1 MVAAWESTASK
12 SPLQIEAK
20 WGMNPDALP
29 AIPVGAHGL
38 VVIDCDRKNGVDGVT
53 AFQTLCAQ
61 YSIDLSGA
69 FAVESP
75 SSGLHYYFRT
85 DVRYGNSRGSL
96 PEGIDVRGVG
106 GYVIAPG
113 ATLSDGRSYKLK
125 GSWDAIPALPDA
137 LAAFL
142 KRKDVSETPSLPTAV
157 ADAPRAF
164 TFETPDARKAFNDE
178 CAAVAAAKPGTRN
191 ATLNKAA
198 KCLGEFVGAGHLEH
212 SKAEQGLWEATA
224 QNGTF
229 EYAEGETTTRATI
242 KSGLDAGIQEPRPV
256 WIQAEP
262 WISQMVAKWIEAD
275 QAKQSTL
282 EGFIESI
289 KSPFEYEC
297 APLTYLIDGFIP
309 EACITMLSGDAG
321 SGKSSIV
328 MKIAD
333 AISKGSPIFWGAAKP
348 ARRVLYL
355 DKDNALPIVRER
367 MTRLHIR
374 PNSNFKYWGGH
385 LGEDAPNRIF
395 SDEGLL
401 TWINKAEPKPLIVID
416 SQIAFQDGRE
426 SDSNDIRAF
435 YNPLRRL
442 TYLGVTVIVLH
453 HTGKGETTKEFR
465 GSNDIKASVDVGFTV
480 SNAGVTVLTKLSL
493 TAFKARVSVH
503 GELAFNYVDGDF
515 APQNLIEAKND
526 NLTQL
531 LRTNPGITKSDFEKM
546 AMEARFSRS
555 DVRNFIDTG
564 IGFGN
569 ILTRKGERNAQL
581 LYLPESI
588 ALAQV

>member
-142 KRKDVSETPSLPTAV
+142 KRKDVSETPSLPTKTEARPAATEREKAYGHDAHEKNCAELAATPKGSRNDTANAIAYRTGRMVRAGWLECGAALSDLFQAMIENGSV
-157 ADAPRAF
+157 AEDGER
-164 TFETPDARKAFNDE
+164 TVLN
-178 CAAVAAAKPGTRN
+178 
-191 ATLNKAA
+191 TL
-198 KCLGEFVGAGHLEH
+198 
-212 SKAEQGLWEATA
+212 
-224 QNGTF
+224 
-229 EYAEGETTTRATI
+229 R
-242 KSGLDAGIQEPRPV
+242 SGLDDGMKNPCEPLPIVEQGWRDM
-256 WIQAEP
+256 ANR
-262 WISQMVAKWIEAD
+262 WIEAYK
-275 QAKQSTL
+275 AKQSTL
-282 EGFIESI
+282 EAFIESI

-328 MKIAD
+328 MKVTD
-333 AISKGSPIFWGAAKP
+333 AISKGSPIFGTPAKSP
-348 ARRVLYL
+348 RRVLYL
-355 DKDNALPIVRER
+355 DKDNSLPIVRER

-374 PNSNFKYWGGH
+374 PSSNFKYWGGH
-385 LGEDAPNRIF
+385 TGVDAPNRLF
-395 SDEGLL
+395 ADQGLIN
-401 TWINKAEPKPLIVID
+401 WINNGEVKPLIVID

-435 YNPLRRL
+435 YAPLRRL
-442 TYLGVTVIVLH
+442 TYSGATVIVLH

-465 GSNDIKASVDVGFTV
+465 GSNDIKAIVDVGFTV

-515 APQNLIEAKND
+515 VPQNLIEAKND

-531 LRTNPGITKSDFEKM
+531 LRTNPSITKSDFEKM

-564 IGFGN
+564 
-569 ILTRKGERNAQL
+569 
-581 LYLPESI
+581 
-588 ALAQV
+588 